1 MATLDTKTNTPI
13 LIPTG
18 HSKYPFLIKTLDN
31 KGINVY
37 WLVKTDGTLSG
48 DGFTEEEKEKYPQ
61 FLSNI

>member
-1 MATLDTKTNTPI
+1 MYTLDVKSTIQI

-18 HSKYPFLIKTLDN
+18 DTNYPFLIKALDDR
-31 KGINVY
+31 GINVY

-48 DGFTEEEKEKYPQ
+48 DGFGTEEKEKYPQ